1 MTGVALRS
9 AIVILTAMV
18 LQASVLAQLR
28 LFGVSID
35 LLLVVAVAAGL
46 MGGPDRGAIMGF
58 FAGLAMDLLV
68 QTPFGLSAFTY
79 LIIGYVCGMTL
90 RFNLRVLWWFPLV
103 VAALAGS
110 MSVILFA
117 LLGEIVG
124 QPLMS
129 LPNLTEI
136 VLVVGVTSAMLV
148 VPATWAVRW
157 AARPEQMEGPAV
169 I

>member
-9 AIVILTAMV
+9 AFVILTAMV
-18 LQASVLAQLR
+18 LQASLLAQVR
-28 LFGVSID
+28 FFGVSVD

-46 MGGPDRGAIMGF
+46 VGGPDRGAIIGF
-58 FAGLAMDLLV
+58 FAGVAMDLLV
-68 QTPFGLSAFTY
+68 QTPFGLSALTY
-79 LIIGYVCGMTL
+79 LIVGYLSGMTL
-90 RFNLRVLWWFPLV
+90 RFNLRVLWWFPMV
-103 VAALAGS
+103 VAGTAGS
-110 MSVILFA
+110 LSVILFA

-124 QPLMS
+124 QSLLS

-136 VLVVGVTSAMLV
+136 VLVVGVTSALLV
-148 VPATWAVRW
+148 VPATWVVRW